1 MKKTTMRALWT
12 AVAITLMAGATY
24 AESGNLRYSIS
35 VAKFKNE
42 AGWAGTWSVG
52 DGFATIMTAA
62 LNDSDNFIVLGDSE
76 MRNAAMAEQ
85 DLVAS
90 GRTAG
95 GKKAPKM
102 GRVTPAQLLVR
113 GSITHVQNNTGGKEG
128 GLSFKGIRLGGKK
141 GSAEINITI
150 YLVDTETGQV
160 KASKSVVGK
169 STRKGLKLSYSG
181 SALGGLR
188 GGGGSEKIDN
198 VGKACEDAVQQAVR
212 FLSKQLED
220 VRWEASIMLAKGEK
234 IIINRG
240 SREGVTVGQEFEVGD
255 IEELVDEDT
264 GEVLDVEVTVVGK
277 IKADKVKEKITY
289 CSLVEGGDGIAK
301 GMSAYPAD

>member
-95 GKKAPKM
+95 GKKAPKT

-128 GLSFKGIRLGGKK
+128 GLSFKGVSLGGKK

-188 GGGGSEKIDN
+188 GGGGSEQVDN

-212 FLSKQLED
+212 FLTKQLED
-220 VRWEASIMLAKGEK
+220 VRWEASIILAKGEK

-240 SREGVTVGQEFEVGD
+240 SREGVTAGQEFEVGD
-255 IEELVDEDT
+255 VEELVDEDT

-277 IKADKVKEKITY
+277 IKADKVNEKITY